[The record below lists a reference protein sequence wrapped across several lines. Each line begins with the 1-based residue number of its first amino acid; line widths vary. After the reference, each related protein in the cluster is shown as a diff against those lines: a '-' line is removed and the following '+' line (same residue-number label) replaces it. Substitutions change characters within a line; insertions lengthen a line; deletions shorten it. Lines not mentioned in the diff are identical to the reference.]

1 MKSTVSVNLAVLD
14 TGPLVAA
21 ADTDDTRHADCVE
34 VLSRSDLI
42 PVIPGMVLGEAAYLV
57 EKKLGAAAEAK
68 FLAGVAV
75 FRVDAPMPDDLARMA
90 ELVRQYS
97 DFPLGG
103 TDASVV
109 ALAERL
115 DVTKIVTLDHRHFGS
130 IKPKHTESFELLP

>member
-1 MKSTVSVNLAVLD
+1 MVTVDLAVLD

-21 ADTDDTRHADCVE
+21 ADADDARHAECLA
-34 VLSRSDLI
+34 VLSRTDLI

-68 FLAGVAV
+68 FLAGVAI
-75 FRVDAPMPDDLARMA
+75 FRVDAPRPDDLARMA
-90 ELVRQYS
+90 ELVDQYS

-115 DVTKIVTLDHRHFGS
+115 NVTKIVTLDHRHFS
-130 IKPKHTESFELLP
+130 AITPKHSESFELLP

>member
-1 MKSTVSVNLAVLD
+1 MNLAVLD
-14 TGPLVAA
+14 TGPLVAV
-21 ADTDDTRHADCVE
+21 ADTDDARHSECLE

-42 PVIPGMVLGEAAYLV
+42 PVIPGMALGEASYLIG
-57 EKKLGAAAEAK
+57 KKLGAAAEAK
-68 FLAGVAV
+68 FLAGVAI

-90 ELVRQYS
+90 ELVEQYS

-115 DVTKIVTLDHRHFGS
+115 NVTKIVTLDHRHFGA
-130 IKPKHTESFELLP
+130 IKPKHVNSFELLP